1 MAEAFLTTAKA
12 AMAGQLQGSLRAVPA
27 VPGKL
32 VFAFF
37 NTTLGTSCHA
47 AGVDQVSLQ
56 GHRGQ
61 TSDSQQLNLGGIC
74 PKVAKHLFSCAL
86 PSLQNHDRVSTSNML
101 LTSQITSQINLG
113 RNLSLREV
121 M

>member
-12 AMAGQLQGSLRAVPA
+12 TVAGQLQGSLGAVPA

-32 VFAFF
+32 VFTFF
-37 NTTLGTSCHA
+37 NAALGARGHA

-61 TSDSQQLNLGGIC
+61 RSGSPIPPGQRQSEHFTHAVSFNSTNSRVKQESLSRLGTGG
-74 PKVAKHLFSCAL
+74 SE
-86 PSLQNHDRVSTSNML
+86 R
-101 LTSQITSQINLG
+101 
-113 RNLSLREV
+113 
-121 M
+121 